1 MHRMYCNQRDFIS
14 DYERASETPERT
26 DSMRGVK
33 RFFKAG
39 EISEAYRKKLVT
51 ADEAAGLVRSGD
63 RVHLGTFG
71 SICRDF
77 EAALAKRAEEVED
90 VVLFTSLWSYP
101 ESYRTIAADPEG
113 KHFRLHSTHM
123 SKSDRVVKKAGHAW
137 YVPVIYNEMVKNW
150 QENSRVKIAVI
161 LVAPM
166 DEFGNFNLGITVGE
180 TKGLVRGA
188 DIVILEVNR
197 NMPRCCGTENY
208 INIAEADYII
218 ESSDYPLAELP
229 PRDAGKT
236 DAKIAGH
243 LLPMIESGSCL
254 QLGIGAMP
262 NHLGKL
268 IAKSDINDLSVH
280 TEMLVDSFV
289 DLYNEGKIT
298 GNKNIDRG
306 KMVCTFAMGSRRLY
320 DFLENNPLVM
330 MAPVDYVNDIHTI
343 ASIDKMVSINSCLQV
358 DLYGQVNAESIGF
371 QHISGTG
378 GQLNFVQGAFLS
390 KGGRSFLCTASTRN
404 NADGTKESLILPYMP
419 PGSIISCPRFET
431 QYVVTEYGVASLKNK
446 STWEIAEALID
457 IAHPDFREELI
468 KAAEKQGIW
477 CNTSKLL

>member
-90 VVLFTSLWSYP
+90 VVLFTSLLELSGILSDDRSRSGGKTFPSAFHSYEQIGP
-101 ESYRTIAADPEG
+101 R
-113 KHFRLHSTHM
+113 RQ
-123 SKSDRVVKKAGHAW
+123 KAGHAW
-137 YVPVIYNEMVKNW
+137 YVPIVYNETIKNW
-150 QENSRVKIAVI
+150 QENGSVNVAVI

-180 TKGLVRGA
+180 TKGLVKGA

-208 INIAEADYII
+208 INIAEVDYIM
-218 ESSDYPLAELP
+218 ESSNYPLAELP
-229 PRDAGKT
+229 ARNAGET
-236 DAKIAGH
+236 DAKIAEH

-280 TEMLVDSFV
+280 TEMLVDSFI

-298 GNKNIDRG
+298 GNKKIDQG

-320 DFLENNPLVM
+320 DFMEDNPLVM
-330 MAPVDYVNDIHTI
+330 MAPVDYVNDVRTVPLR
-343 ASIDKMVSINSCLQV
+343 SIK
-358 DLYGQVNAESIGF
+358 
-371 QHISGTG
+371 
-378 GQLNFVQGAFLS
+378 
-390 KGGRSFLCTASTRN
+390 
-404 NADGTKESLILPYMP
+404 
-419 PGSIISCPRFET
+419 
-431 QYVVTEYGVASLKNK
+431 
-446 STWEIAEALID
+446 
-457 IAHPDFREELI
+457 
-468 KAAEKQGIW
+468 
-477 CNTSKLL
+477 